1 MRACLGWKLTGSSC
15 GRTYRLSGA
24 VRRVI
29 LIFLCAGILAGC
41 GALEVRAQRVSLSE
55 TGFLAR
61 VPETERQREFYAIL
75 PPNKLYGGIKN
86 GRSFYVFKDEKT
98 GVIYVGNEEDYQRYL
113 RRARRLVS
121 YYETTETK
129 IAAVWL
135 DNDVQ
140 QRWDESLSVRP

>member
-1 MRACLGWKLTGSSC
+1 MRACLGWKLSGSSC
-15 GRTYRLSGA
+15 GRTYRLCGA

-29 LIFLCAGILAGC
+29 LIFLCAGILVGC

-55 TGFLAR
+55 SGFLAR

-113 RRARRLVS
+113 IRVRRLVS
-121 YYETTETK
+121 YYETTEEK
-129 IAAVWL
+129 NKAIWL
-135 DNDVQ
+135 DNDTQ